1 MRSLIAVLLA
11 LILVSALTGC
21 GSSASMSRLNDGI
34 TAGTPTDATHIKV
47 FASRDIGREYVELGS
62 VSVSVHDE
70 LDGKVYIQRIKEEA
84 AKIGADAVVGYVQY
98 GTSAAGVA
106 VKFK

>member
-1 MRSLIAVLLA
+1 VY
-11 LILVSALTGC
+11 
-21 GSSASMSRLNDGI
+21 
-34 TAGTPTDATHIKV
+34 
-47 FASRDIGREYVELGS
+47 ASREIGRDYVEMGS

-70 LDGKVYIQRIKEEA
+70 LKGTVYIQRIKEAA
-84 AKIGADAVVGYVQY
+84 AKIGADAVVGYVQL